1 MSLKHEKKT
10 RYNRYRG
17 TFRLS
22 PISSNMSPIRG
33 SSQKLCP
40 LMGLSAPPAGRC
52 MSIRGFRPIDMAIID
67 IIRIYILY
75 KLGVNQEML

>member
-1 MSLKHEKKT
+1 M
-10 RYNRYRG
+10 
-17 TFRLS
+17 S
-22 PISSNMSPIRG
+22 PIRSNMSPIKG
-33 SSQKLCP
+33 SSRKLCP
-40 LMGLSAPPAGRC
+40 LMGLSAPSAGRC